1 MNTDNIIPV
10 EYINEAKVTK
20 IVTRNRIKLLKE
32 SKLPVAKISK
42 LIPVIPEKEYTHR
55 RIRIR
60 FFRDEIQ
67 KKDYYL
73 LGWLTIIYFYV
84 IYYLYTR

>member
-1 MNTDNIIPV
+1 MYKDETIQG
-10 EYINEAKVTK
+10 EYINEAKITN
-20 IVTRNRIKLLKE
+20 IVTRNRVKLLKE
-32 SKLPVAKISK
+32 DNLPVAKISK
-42 LIPVIPEKEYTHR
+42 LIPVISEKEYTHR

-60 FFRDEIQ
+60 FFRDDIQ

-73 LGWLTIIYFYV
+73 LCWLTILYFYV